1 MPRVLGYLI
10 PGCRGPWSWV
20 PRILRF
26 WVPRSW
32 DIVIWRLA
40 NSGSQ
45 VFRSGSL
52 ITRFTIQFRSKKVT
66 HFTNLNSF
74 DIKNNM
80 LPQHCQRTFW
90 LYNFSSNH
98 VSIWCQKKTASFLEG
113 QELHSWSTLKE
124 NVCIFLNISL
134 RKFLFQRRSKV
145 LSGWGGMGEGWI
157 IFVKQLTVWALQNVL

>member
-1 MPRVLGYLI
+1 M

-32 DIVIWRLA
+32 DIVIWRLT

-66 HFTNLNSF
+66 HFMNLNSF
-74 DIKNNM
+74 DIKNNR
-80 LPQHCQRTFW
+80 LPQHSQRTFW

-98 VSIWCQKKTASFLEG
+98 VSIWCQKKILWCTISWRPRTAFLK
-113 QELHSWSTLKE
+113 HFK
-124 NVCIFLNISL
+124 
-134 RKFLFQRRSKV
+134 RKCLYVSKY
-145 LSGWGGMGEGWI
+145 LLEK
-157 IFVKQLTVWALQNVL
+157 IFVSET